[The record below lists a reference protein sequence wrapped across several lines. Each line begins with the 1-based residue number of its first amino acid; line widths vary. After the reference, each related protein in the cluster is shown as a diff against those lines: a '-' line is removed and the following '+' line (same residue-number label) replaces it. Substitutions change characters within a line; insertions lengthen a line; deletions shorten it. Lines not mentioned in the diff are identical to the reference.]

1 VTSDKNEYK
10 KAAKR
15 HLDTCRYMLD
25 HLDEIKP
32 ADKRDVN
39 DILNDILMDIYYLSG
54 YIIECAT
61 NLGLLY
67 FKLGNPPTNHYF
79 KGSIDTLDEH
89 KNLGLNS
96 IIKESKLRD
105 TLYGKWNT
113 KFRYEEFRY
122 KVSKYHDEEK
132 TLSREDVERFY
143 SLSISIYKCIIDH
156 TKGIE

>member
-1 VTSDKNEYK
+1 MVSDKKEYK

-25 HLDEIKP
+25 HLDKIKR
-32 ADKRDVN
+32 ADNYDV
-39 DILNDILMDIYYLSG
+39 NDILMDIYYLSG

-96 IIKESKLRD
+96 IIKQSGLKD

-122 KVSKYHDEEK
+122 KESKYHDEEK

-143 SLSISIYKCIIDH
+143 SLSTSIYTCIINR